1 MLLLLLLLLLLLT
14 LQFLYIIKSVQC
26 FSTKS
31 YAFTKTLGENL
42 DFLNLYSVN
51 AATVLA
57 LSLETM
63 YNEMRNETPLQL

>member
-1 MLLLLLLLLLLLT
+1 M
-14 LQFLYIIKSVQC
+14 
-26 FSTKS
+26 KS

-42 DFLNLYSVN
+42 YFLNLYSVN